1 MFIYLFIY
9 LYVCVCV
16 CVCVLW
22 LGCHPPPPIII
33 ITTPSF
39 NAALH
44 QAPDASGCVRAEGRW
59 NSRSGSVW
67 WGTPEVNEA
76 SSPPLLYAESASS
89 LLMHAGVLVG
99 PGRERRGIPRRQSCR
114 TRGPDENHT
123 RYTADGPGCRAV
135 YPHEAP
141 WVRRTKPPPPCAL
154 DLSGERMRPLVSAP
168 SLDPSFW
175 TLPILH

>member
-16 CVCVLW
+16 CVCV
-22 LGCHPPPPIII
+22 PPPP
-33 ITTPSF
+33 PS
-39 NAALH
+39 
-44 QAPDASGCVRAEGRW
+44 S
-59 NSRSGSVW
+59 S
-67 WGTPEVNEA
+67 
-76 SSPPLLYAESASS
+76 SSPRPLTPPFTRLLTRVGVWERRGAETAGLAACDEAHLTWMKPHHRRCCMLRAPS

-114 TRGPDENHT
+114 TRGPDENRTH
-123 RYTADGPGCRAV
+123 YTADVPGCRAV
-135 YPHEAP
+135 YPQEAP

-154 DLSGERMRPLVSAP
+154 DLSRERVRPPVSAP